1 MTVPDA
7 KTPRPA
13 VVDNEREPGLFDQAA
28 FEELKAGVEGEI
40 EDVTDELRHSYE
52 MLSRGLARLEA
63 EKAAALEDG
72 DEMRYQAAEI
82 KINLVLQR
90 LRELESMQ
98 L

>member
-1 MTVPDA
+1 
-7 KTPRPA
+7 
-13 VVDNEREPGLFDQAA
+13 
-28 FEELKAGVEGEI
+28 
-40 EDVTDELRHSYE
+40 

-90 LRELESMQ
+90 LRELESMR